1 VAKIIQVS
9 HEEAEEGL
17 NNLEELFADDELWQ
31 EELNIM
37 LQFVEEEIAVR
48 DAEYAEMKNSE
59 QE

>member
-1 VAKIIQVS
+1 MAKIIQVS
-9 HEEAEEGL
+9 HEEAEEGMK
-17 NNLEELFADDELWQ
+17 NLEELFADDELWQ